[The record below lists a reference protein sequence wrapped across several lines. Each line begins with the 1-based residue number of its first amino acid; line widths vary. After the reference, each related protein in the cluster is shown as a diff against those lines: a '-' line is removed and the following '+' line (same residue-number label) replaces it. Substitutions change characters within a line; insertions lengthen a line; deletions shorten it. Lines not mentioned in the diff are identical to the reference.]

1 MGKSLIIKGA
11 DFSAVAVGQVTP
23 IRPTSFVG
31 ALGITD
37 EEFNTLGAIS
47 AIGNKYGYAEV
58 LTTYNNQLLGKTIY
72 GIRIKAGASGN
83 IPVHIGYFASDAT
96 KPPTA
101 SIVSA
106 GTIEVKAEDVGNIV
120 DYLFDQP
127 IFVGAGIRVY
137 FGLTGLTAGWYY
149 GNEVS
154 RINYGFTI
162 SADTGA
168 HWSVSSGY
176 SLGIDYLVAPSE

>member
-1 MGKSLIIKGA
+1 MGKSLIIKDA

-37 EEFNTLGAIS
+37 EEFNTLGSIS
-47 AIGNKYGYAEV
+47 IIDNKHGYAEV

-83 IPVHIGYFASDAT
+83 IPVYIGYFASDT
-96 KPPTA
+96 SKPPTA
-101 SIVSA
+101 NQVSV

-120 DYLFDQP
+120 NYLFDQP

-149 GNEVS
+149 GNEVT
-154 RINYGFTI
+154 RLNIGFTLT
-162 SADTGA
+162 ADTSA
-168 HWSVSSGY
+168 HWVVVSGY